1 MPTPTGR
8 YSQRVEFHQ
17 LRYFLAVVKAGSFVA
32 AAEQEGVAQPSLSQ
46 QIKKLESSL
55 GVPLFDRLGRSVKLT
70 AYGQALLPEA
80 EAVLRQVHRARRS
93 IDALH
98 PEDCGSLTVGVI
110 PTVLPYAM
118 APPLAAFRLANPGVT
133 LALRELTTDVLVGAL
148 RSGEVDVAVLALP
161 IRHPE
166 IVCAELYREPL
177 MVALSKAHPLAGE
190 EQLELARL
198 EKEPML
204 LLREGHCLRD
214 DVLSACSRARARF
227 DNVQESDNLASIF
240 SMVAHGF
247 GISLVPERTAPHAHG
262 CKLIPIKP
270 RNFRRI
276 GYAQAAGHAA
286 LPVQKHLIRFLK
298 AWAWA

>member
-1 MPTPTGR
+1 M
-8 YSQRVEFHQ
+8 EIHQ

-70 AYGQALLPEA
+70 AYGEAFQPEA
-80 EAVLRQVHRARRS
+80 EAVLLQVHRARRA

-118 APPLAAFRLANPGVT
+118 APPLAAFRQANPGVSLT
-133 LALRELTTDVLVGAL
+133 LREMTTDVLVSAL
-148 RSGEVDVAVLALP
+148 RTGDADLAVLALP

-166 IVCAELYREPL
+166 IICAELYREPL
-177 MVALSKAHPLAGE
+177 MVALSQHHPLAGE
-190 EQLELARL
+190 EQLELSRL
-198 EKEPML
+198 EAEPML

-214 DVLSACSRARARF
+214 DVLSACNRARARF
-227 DNVQESDNLASIF
+227 QHVQESDNLASIF

-247 GISLVPERTAPHAHG
+247 GISLVPERTAPHAQG
-262 CKLIPIKP
+262 CALVPIKP

-286 LPVQKHLIRFLK
+286 LPVQRHLIRFLR
-298 AWAWA
+298 AWPWAS